1 MKSEYDQ
8 AALSRKLLHDT
19 ATFIVEKQK
28 SDGSI
33 PWFENGLVDPWTHIE
48 NAMAIDT
55 ASYHSEA
62 TKAYEWLAEIQL
74 SDGSW
79 YASYE
84 DGKPKDT
91 SKVSHVVSYIA
102 VGVWH
107 HYLTTKE
114 KPFLEKMWPTVRA
127 AIDFVLGMRGPNGEI
142 YWAKDSNDMVYP
154 EALVTSCSS
163 TYLSLKSALHISSML
178 GEDKTAWKQAAIDLA
193 RAIKSMPCPTEET
206 AANKSCFAMDWY
218 YPVMCSAIEGD
229 DAKRRILQG
238 WEKFV
243 IEGFGSLCSLE
254 QSWVTVAE
262 TSELALALAETSELA
277 LALAVH
283 GEYRL
288 AATVFNW
295 LQQMRDSDGAYWYG
309 IALPHNEIWP
319 EEKPTW
325 TSAAVMLAADMFQ
338 HMSATSLLL
347 DHHHPPMP

>member
-1 MKSEYDQ
+1 MKPEYHQ
-8 AALSRKLLHDT
+8 VALSPKLLHDT

-33 PWFENGLVDPWTHIE
+33 PWFENGLVDPWTHVE

-55 ASYHSEA
+55 AGYHSEA
-62 TKAYEWLAEIQL
+62 AKAYEWLAKTQL

-79 YASYE
+79 FASYE

-114 KPFLEKMWPTVRA
+114 KPFLKKMWPTVRA

-142 YWAKDSNDMVYP
+142 YWARDSNDVIYP
-154 EALVTSCSS
+154 ETLVTSCSS
-163 TYLSLKSALHISSML
+163 TYLSLKSALCISSIME
-178 GEDKTAWKQAAIDLA
+178 EDKIAWKQAAIELA
-193 RAIKSMPCPTEET
+193 RAIRSMPCPTEEAT
-206 AANKSCFAMDWY
+206 NHRSCFAMDWY
-218 YPVMCSAIEGD
+218 YPVMCAAVNGD
-229 DAKRRILQG
+229 DARKRISQG
-238 WEKFV
+238 WKKFV
-243 IEGFGSLCSLE
+243 VEGFGSLCSLE
-254 QSWVTVAE
+254 QNWVTA
-262 TSELALALAETSELA
+262 AETSELA
-277 LALAVH
+277 LALAVQ
-283 GEYRL
+283 GDYGL

-309 IALPHNEIWP
+309 IALPHKEIWP

-325 TSAAVMLAADMFQ
+325 TSAAVMLAADMLQ
-338 HMSATSLLL
+338 HMSATSFVL
-347 DHHHPPMP
+347 DHHRPTVL